1 MKTYKEDLSFI
12 YNKLKN
18 KEKFAFS
25 KYSDGEYSIL
35 IDKLI
40 TNCDGWTY
48 DPKIHQEYKNE
59 LLKSFQFNHKGYYVG
74 IMCPCCVNIKDVDW
88 MRNNVKVD
96 KDHLTWAN
104 LFVNSNYEFF
114 KTQFIKEFENH
125 DIIIVAN
132 SKATIENLPFKN
144 KIEEHIK
151 ITDTAWKDNFD
162 LLDILP
168 KKEYKDKLFLFCA
181 GPLGNMLS
189 YRMWES
195 NKSNIYLDIGSTL
208 NPYLVGNNRRYL
220 KGKETLYRTCIW

>member
-1 MKTYKEDLSFI
+1 
-12 YNKLKN
+12 
-18 KEKFAFS
+18 
-25 KYSDGEYSIL
+25 
-35 IDKLI
+35 
-40 TNCDGWTY
+40 
-48 DPKIHQEYKNE
+48 
-59 LLKSFQFNHKGYYVG
+59 
-74 IMCPCCVNIKDVDW
+74 MCPCCVNRKDVDW

-104 LFVNSNYEFF
+104 LFVNSNYQFF
-114 KTQFIKEFENH
+114 KKEFIKEFENH

-132 SKATIENLPFKN
+132 AKATIENLPFKN

-162 LLDILP
+162 LLEILP

-189 YRMWES
+189 YKMWES

-208 NPYLVGNNRRYL
+208 NPYLVGNNRKYL
-220 KGKETLYRTCIW
+220 RNEYTINKKCIW